1 MCVERR
7 KEISEVGLDTGIVR
21 RKVLS
26 RHLAFF
32 EPEDR
37 DRKSGVVT
45 SCTAEKVT
53 ALDIAD
59 DSSFP
64 KSVDP
69 AIEIGEIIGQIAA
82 LSARRDQLHE
92 RGHHHVLTVICH
104 HPGDVLNQGPPP
116 LGTPSSA

>member
-1 MCVERR
+1 MGVERR
-7 KEISEVGLDTGIVR
+7 KETSEVGLDTGIVR

-32 EPEDR
+32 EQQDR

-45 SCTAEKVT
+45 SRPAEKVI

-59 DSSFP
+59 DYSFP

-69 AIEIGEIIGQIAA
+69 AIEIGEIIGQMAV
-82 LSARRDQLHE
+82 LSAWRDQLHE
-92 RGHHHVLTVICH
+92 RGNHHVLTVICH
-104 HPGDVLNQGPPP
+104 HPGDVLNQGP
-116 LGTPSSA
+116 TPVGKLRG